1 MFTRKSH
8 GTRALTTAV
17 PLVTA
22 ALVAGLVTAGPAS
35 AVDTGPVTFKGTVTC
50 DKKFPAPETS
60 APTKVKLDSDE
71 DDAEVGVTST
81 QGRRAK
87 YKIED
92 LEVPLDSKFNLEV
105 TITCKPPKKA
115 AVTFTRT
122 MPQADLTENQTVT
135 LNLK

>member
-8 GTRALTTAV
+8 GTRALTTAI

-22 ALVAGLVTAGPAS
+22 ALVGGLVTAGPAS
-35 AVDTGPVTFKGTVTC
+35 AVDTGPVTYKGTVTC
-50 DKKFPAPETS
+50 DKKFPAPNTS

-71 DDAEVGVTST
+71 DDAEVGVTSV

-105 TITCKPPKKA
+105 TITCKAPKKA

-122 MPQADLTENQTVT
+122 IPQADLTENQTVT
-135 LNLK
+135 LNLR